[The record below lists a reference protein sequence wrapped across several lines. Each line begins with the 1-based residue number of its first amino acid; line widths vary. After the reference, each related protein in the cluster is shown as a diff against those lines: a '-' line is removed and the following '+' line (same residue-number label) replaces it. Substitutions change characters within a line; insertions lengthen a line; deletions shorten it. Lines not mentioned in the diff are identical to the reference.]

1 MVDYS
6 AIRAHFD
13 SQKYHYYTFHTKSE
27 KPIKAVI
34 RQLPTNTPAED
45 ISSSLQDL
53 GFSIINVKQMTS
65 SRPSAEQAQTR
76 PTSLSFLSHWTG
88 QKSPRKFSDLQTSA
102 TSQ

>member
-6 AIRAHFD
+6 ATRAHFD

-45 ISSSLQDL
+45 IASSL
-53 GFSIINVKQMTS
+53 
-65 SRPSAEQAQTR
+65 
-76 PTSLSFLSHWTG
+76 HWTG
-88 QKSPRKFSDLQTSA
+88 QKSPRKFSDLQTSV